1 MGNGFVAKAK
11 LQAASIF
18 VNQAINYLE
27 KDPEKNAIKI
37 RRIVSNVPT

>member
-27 KDPEKNAIKI
+27 KDPENILNNIKK
-37 RRIVSNVPT
+37 